1 MKTKQTNKIKNRRVL
16 VIAGPTGSGET
27 TLTLEIIKKYP
38 VFRRLVTA
46 TTRKPRGKDK
56 NGVAYY
62 FFSEKKFKNEIKK
75 GNIIEYTYIKNRNV
89 YYGSYK
95 KDLDKKLKAGLNVIV
110 NPDVVGAKYYKKK
123 YNATAIFLM
132 PDSMKNLRS
141 RLIKRQ
147 PEISKEEL
155 KRRLKNAKNEIKK
168 EKKFYDFIVTNEE
181 GKIRETADKIISILK
196 KEGYELN

>member
-1 MKTKQTNKIKNRRVL
+1 ML

>member
-1 MKTKQTNKIKNRRVL
+1 MRTKQAEKVKNRRVL

-38 VFRRLVTA
+38 IFRRLVTA

-56 NGVAYY
+56 NGIAYY
-62 FFSEKKFKNEIKK
+62 FFSEKRFKNEIKK
-75 GNIIEYTYIKNRNV
+75 GNIIEYTYIKNRDV

-132 PDSMKNLRS
+132 PDSMKNLRG

-155 KRRLKNAKNEIKK
+155 ERRLKNAKSEIKK
-168 EKKFYDFIVTNEE
+168 EKKFYNFIVTNKE
-181 GKIRETADKIISILK
+181 GKIKETADKIVSILK

>member
-95 KDLDKKLKAGLNVIV
+95 KDLDKK
-110 NPDVVGAKYYKKK
+110 
-123 YNATAIFLM
+123 
-132 PDSMKNLRS
+132 
-141 RLIKRQ
+141 
-147 PEISKEEL
+147 
-155 KRRLKNAKNEIKK
+155 
-168 EKKFYDFIVTNEE
+168 
-181 GKIRETADKIISILK
+181 
-196 KEGYELN
+196 